1 MYSELEDALIG
12 LVDSDVDKH
21 VRAAI
26 LRRRMDQLRPV
37 TNTMQNVVLLA
48 SWQGTRCST
57 AFAASITMSEIE
69 LLLLRQ
75 RKATRWLT
83 EADRREIA
91 AEMLPEHQSW
101 TDAIDMS
108 KLGTGNAFYLFYRN
122 YYCPVITA
130 EGRTVFPLEFQMTM
144 NSLGHLF
151 AAHHHEQVARSSSHD
166 QRLFAV
172 TADHKHA
179 ENLHRRLADAHAG
192 KHLLEH
198 APHAPAHAKYM
209 YVVAPEPAQGS
220 AKTSRKR
227 QAPTEANSLPPLP
240 PRVLPAPPPPPVL
253 LPPPVLPPPVLQPLP
268 RLLTLFEHHLLSST
282 PGMLRLCAIR
292 ELANR
297 SECTVPADID
307 VVTVRHTAILF
318 SWHGRECPVVFLDSL
333 QLTSLE
339 LALVSTCHAYREL
352 TQKERHSIQPH
363 YHSTNFSRVL
373 RGFFLHK
380 LTAGAFAWFYEAL
393 YRPGL
398 EGSGRRL
405 TSMTHSSLDA
415 LEKVLA
421 QSPPPATL
429 GAAHAPVVGRDELR
443 P

>member
-12 LVDSDVDKH
+12 LVDSDVNKH

-26 LRRRMDQLRPV
+26 LRRRMEPHRPV
-37 TNTMQNVVLLA
+37 TRTMQNVVLLA

-83 EADRREIA
+83 DADRREIA

-108 KLGTGNAFYLFYRN
+108 RLGTGNAFYLFYRN

-209 YVVAPEPAQGS
+209 YVVAPEPAQGG

-227 QAPTEANSLPPLP
+227 EAPTEANSLPPQ
-240 PRVLPAPPPPPVL
+240 VL
-253 LPPPVLPPPVLQPLP
+253 LPPPVLPPLELP
-268 RLLTLFEHHLLSST
+268 RLLTLFEHHLLSSS
-282 PGMLRLCAIR
+282 PALVQRFRA
-292 ELANR
+292 ELTQR
-297 SECTVPADID
+297 VWCPAPKDIH
-307 VVTVRHTAILF
+307 VVTETHIALLF
-318 SWHGRECPVVFLDSL
+318 SWQGRECPVVFIDSL
-333 QLTSLE
+333 LLTDLE
-339 LALVSTCHAYREL
+339 YNFLCYLHACRALTK
-352 TQKERHSIQPH
+352 QERDRIRHH
-363 YHSTNFSRVL
+363 YHSTNFSRVQ
-373 RGFFLHK
+373 RGLFLHN
-380 LTAGAFAWFYEAL
+380 LTAGAFAWVYETL
-393 YRPGL
+393 YKPGL
-398 EGSGRRL
+398 AANGQRL
-405 TSMTHSSLDA
+405 SKAALDA
-415 LEKVLA
+415 LEQVLA

-429 GAAHAPVVGRDELR
+429 GAARAPVVGRDELR